1 MDKQLTDLSHLKTTS
16 ATAMLLQVDQIQPY
30 ERNPRHGKN
39 PEYDRIKASIR
50 ANGLDQPLVIT
61 QRPGTTDYVVHSGGN
76 TRLVALQELYA
87 ETGDDLFSQA
97 QCLFKP
103 WSCESDVLLAHLRE
117 NDLRGALIFIDKAM
131 AIFDI
136 KQLLEDELEIEE
148 ISLRKLQMVLATGG
162 YSLSP
167 GLISRMG
174 YAVNRLLPVIPQ
186 ALNAGLGRPQIQRI
200 RALDRAALQIW
211 RKYAL
216 GDDESFG
223 DVFSTLCQR
232 YDAPEWDTGLLH
244 EAIETEIAEQA
255 EICIQTV
262 RMELDALLAGR
273 EVNMPEVK
281 EDDSE
286 ADELGKAE
294 NVEGTC
300 PVKQTES
307 PACTPLEDE
316 NNKNLNTQLEDPIK
330 PPAHDLAITAE
341 NEPPPISDKQA
352 PNPLSEEIEPTA
364 EQRLT
369 ATPSPPTD
377 LKSLRSRAWTLAACL
392 AQRNGIGDLVEPL
405 SGKGLG
411 FILRDV
417 PDPTLAEQLDDDT
430 LSQISMIWWHLAASA
445 EMTAA
450 PVESIT
456 AHLPFDSVLR
466 QALEQQD
473 AGLLFSSVWTLD
485 PGQAG
490 CRLWRRLGE
499 KDWSDLLDLMDT
511 YRQIHHLAEETD
523 IRLWG

>member
-1 MDKQLTDLSHLKTTS
+1 MDKQLTGLSNLEATS
-16 ATAMLLQVDQIQPY
+16 ATSMLLHVNQIQPY
-30 ERNPRHGKN
+30 ERNPRHGRN

-61 QRPGTTDYVVHSGGN
+61 QRPETTDYVVHSGGN

-87 ETGDDLFSQA
+87 ETGNVLFAHA

-117 NDLRGALIFIDKAM
+117 NDLRGALTFIDKAI

-200 RALDRAALQIW
+200 RALDKAALQTW
-211 RKYAL
+211 QNYDL
-216 GDDESFG
+216 GDDALFDE
-223 DVFSTLCQR
+223 VFSTLCQR

-244 EAIETEIAEQA
+244 EAIETEISEQA
-255 EICIQTV
+255 EISIQTV

-273 EVNMPEVK
+273 ELNVPKVED
-281 EDDSE
+281 DDSE
-286 ADELGKAE
+286 AGEIGKAG
-294 NVEGTC
+294 NVEVTC
-300 PVKQTES
+300 PAKQIES
-307 PACTPLEDE
+307 PTCTLSKDE
-316 NNKNLNTQLEDPIK
+316 NSADSNTQLEDSIK
-330 PPAHDLAITAE
+330 PPAHDLTSTAE
-341 NEPPPISDKQA
+341 KESSSILDEQA
-352 PNPLSEEIEPTA
+352 PNPLSEEIEQTT
-364 EQRLT
+364 EQTLT
-369 ATPSPPTD
+369 TSPSLPVD
-377 LKSLRSRAWTLAACL
+377 LKSLRSRAWTLASRL

-405 SGKGLG
+405 FGKGLG

-430 LSQISMIWWHLAASA
+430 LSQISMVWWHLAASA

-499 KDWSDLLDLMDT
+499 KDWSDLLNLMDT

-523 IRLWG
+523 IRLWE